1 MNAPGVGYA
10 LQKGEAIA
18 HEERYQ
24 LLTQKVAYLFKGVPL
39 SPILHIRKLEEGVF
53 QASQQS
59 PFSTPC

>member
-39 SPILHIRKLEEGVF
+39 S
-53 QASQQS
+53 S
-59 PFSTPC
+59 PSFPHSSHTEIGRRGISS